1 MTRYCNHDVG
11 HAIGAVAVAAGS
23 LGWNACL
30 LDGYG
35 SHQVNY
41 LLGLTHDEEP
51 SSTEQGPVKG
61 VFPHLE
67 LEHGDCI
74 MAVFPFGHV
83 NTKPLQPHLA
93 HLREYMDSVQ
103 WKGKMNVLSRQHV
116 NWPIIYQAAEA
127 SLKPAT
133 EFSPHSGS
141 MQVAQSI
148 LPSVAYEPLTLRQV
162 VRKRRSA
169 QDMDSQYGM
178 LLDVFY
184 QMLLKT
190 LPTGGAGVQ
199 SEPCQLPFGALPW
212 KAEVHLV
219 LFVHRVVGLEQ
230 GIYILVRNFTHKEA
244 LQKVMRPEFVWEKPE
259 GCPSNLPLY
268 KLYQGDC
275 RDLAARLSCHQVF
288 PLVFLS
294 CMILPIAR

>member
-1 MTRYCNHDVG
+1 M
-11 HAIGAVAVAAGS
+11 
-23 LGWNACL
+23 
-30 LDGYG
+30 
-35 SHQVNY
+35 
-41 LLGLTHDEEP
+41 
-51 SSTEQGPVKG
+51 
-61 VFPHLE
+61 
-67 LEHGDCI
+67 
-74 MAVFPFGHV
+74 
-83 NTKPLQPHLA
+83 
-93 HLREYMDSVQ
+93 
-103 WKGKMNVLSRQHV
+103 
-116 NWPIIYQAAEA
+116 
-127 SLKPAT
+127 
-133 EFSPHSGS
+133 
-141 MQVAQSI
+141 
-148 LPSVAYEPLTLRQV
+148 
-162 VRKRRSA
+162 RKRRSA

-199 SEPCQLPFGALPW
+199 SAPCQLPFGALPW

-244 LQKVMRPEFVWEKPE
+244 LQKAMRPEFVWEKPE

-294 CMILPIAR
+294 CMILPIARYFTCHTHAFFIVSHPILLHAMLSS

>member
-1 MTRYCNHDVG
+1 
-11 HAIGAVAVAAGS
+11 
-23 LGWNACL
+23 
-30 LDGYG
+30 
-35 SHQVNY
+35 
-41 LLGLTHDEEP
+41 
-51 SSTEQGPVKG
+51 
-61 VFPHLE
+61 
-67 LEHGDCI
+67 
-74 MAVFPFGHV
+74 
-83 NTKPLQPHLA
+83 
-93 HLREYMDSVQ
+93 
-103 WKGKMNVLSRQHV
+103 
-116 NWPIIYQAAEA
+116 
-127 SLKPAT
+127 
-133 EFSPHSGS
+133 

-268 KLYQGDC
+268 KLHQGDC